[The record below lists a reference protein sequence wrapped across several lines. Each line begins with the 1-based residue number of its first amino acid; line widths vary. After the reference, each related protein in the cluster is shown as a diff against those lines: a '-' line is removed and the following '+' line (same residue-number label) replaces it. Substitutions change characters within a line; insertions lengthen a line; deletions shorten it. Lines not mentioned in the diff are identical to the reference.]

1 MSRLREVAD
10 EFRTVFAGRG
20 SLADSIIPPIV
31 FLVINALLGLDY
43 AVWGSLA
50 LALLITAIRLIR
62 GQSLRYALGGLGGVA
77 LAALLAK
84 LLDRAEGF
92 FLPNMITGVLTI
104 VLCGVSVI
112 IGRPLVA
119 WTSHVARGWPL
130 EWYWHQKVRPAY
142 NEVTLA
148 WALFFAARL
157 LVQILLLQ
165 NETLAIANV
174 VLGWPATIVLLAA
187 SYIYGIW
194 RLQRLRGPSIE
205 EFKAGA
211 DPPWTGQQRGF

>member
-1 MSRLREVAD
+1 MSRLRELAD

-174 VLGWPATIVLLAA
+174 VLGWPATIALLAA

-194 RLQRLRGPSIE
+194 RLQHLRGPSVE

-211 DPPWTGQQRGF
+211 EPPWTGQQRGF